1 MAQGVPGAESAE
13 AALRLGTHVR
23 ELRRARGLTL
33 VQLAD
38 ATGLSHP
45 FLSQVERGLANFS
58 LPSLRR
64 IAVALQTSPVE
75 LLAASEAGEGAVA
88 PPSVE
93 LHRATSDDDLASD
106 FAQDRAVPL
115 AHGTRPFLP
124 MAIECD
130 RTDPGEV
137 FIHAEDEW
145 VTVVEGT
152 LHLELDGEVSVLGP
166 GDAVYYAGGV
176 AHRWWIEDG
185 PAQLIAVKQQTI
197 G

>member
-1 MAQGVPGAESAE
+1 MVHGVPGPESAE
-13 AALRLGTHVR
+13 AALRFGAHVR

-33 VQLAD
+33 VQLAE

-64 IAVALQTSPVE
+64 IAVALETSPVE
-75 LLAASEAGEGAVA
+75 LIAASEAGHGDAA
-88 PPSVE
+88 PPPVE
-93 LHRATSDDDLASD
+93 MHRVAAADDAVSD

-124 MAIECD
+124 MAIVCD
-130 RTDPGEV
+130 RTDRGEV
-137 FIHAEDEW
+137 FTHAEDEW
-145 VTVVEGT
+145 VTVLEGT
-152 LHLELDGEVSVLGP
+152 LHLELDGDVQVLGP
-166 GDAVYYAGGV
+166 GDAAYYAGGV
-176 AHRWWIEDG
+176 AHRWWIEDA
-185 PAQLIAVKQQTI
+185 PARLIAVKQQSV